1 MGCYTMGAW
10 QVHQLSV
17 SYRVRLGRVTIAT
30 LTHAVVTERVA
41 DLWRAV
47 IIGLAKQVANAY
59 SKMHRLYL
67 FIRFSAGL
75 KSFVAPD

>member
-41 DLWRAV
+41 DL
-47 IIGLAKQVANAY
+47 
-59 SKMHRLYL
+59 
-67 FIRFSAGL
+67 
-75 KSFVAPD
+75 